1 MHSLPTKTVS
11 LLTNHS
17 LPYSNTHSPS
27 SCKLTNLPA
36 ISRSFSATS
45 NGQAMNEQP
54 LPAILMPLSCVSD
67 GDLLCG
73 EDTSE
78 ILTGDSTEY
87 SSDLDSSS
95 PSSSLFAEEEE
106 SIAIFIDHERK
117 FVPGFDY
124 LSRFQSCSLDA
135 NAREES
141 VAWILKVHAYYG
153 FQPLTAYLSVNY
165 MDRFLDSRTLPV
177 SSREESNG
185 WPLQLLS
192 VACLSLAAKMEE
204 PLVPSLL
211 DLQVEGAK
219 YIFQPRTILRME
231 LLVLTVLDW
240 RLRSVTPLS
249 FLSFFACK
257 LDSTGAF
264 TDFLI
269 SRATEIILSNIQEAG
284 FLAYRPSCIA
294 AAAILSAA
302 NEIPNWSFVKP
313 EHAESWC
320 EGLRKEKII
329 GCYELMQEIVISNNQ
344 RNPPKVLPQLRV
356 TTRTRR
362 WSNVSSSFPSSSSS
376 PSFLL
381 SYKKR
386 KLNSNCFW
394 VDDDKGNSE

>member
-1 MHSLPTKTVS
+1 
-11 LLTNHS
+11 
-17 LPYSNTHSPS
+17 
-27 SCKLTNLPA
+27 
-36 ISRSFSATS
+36 
-45 NGQAMNEQP
+45 MNEEP
-54 LPAILMPLSCVSD
+54 TPAILMPLSCVSD
-67 GDLLCG
+67 CDVLCG

-78 ILTGDSTEY
+78 ILTGESTEY
-87 SSDLDSSS
+87 SSDLESSS
-95 PSSSLFAEEEE
+95 PLLSLFVEEEE
-106 SIAIFIDHERK
+106 SIAVFIEHERK

-124 LSRFQSCSLDA
+124 LSRFQSCSLDT

-153 FQPLTAYLSVNY
+153 FQPLTGYLSVNY
-165 MDRFLDSRTLPV
+165 MDRFLDSRTLP
-177 SSREESNG
+177 ESNG

-320 EGLRKEKII
+320 EGLRKENII
-329 GCYELMQEIVISNNQ
+329 GCYELMQEIVISNNH

-362 WSNVSSSFPSSSSS
+362 WSNVSSSSSSPSSSSS
-376 PSFLL
+376 LSFSL

-394 VDDDKGNSE
+394 VNDDKGNSE